1 MKKGLMSILALCTL
15 VSVGGC
21 DSFDDKP
28 YYNVNYF
35 FDIEEHSYK
44 VVMLK
49 DGYKDGVYYPD
60 QSVAYDTYK
69 VSLKN
74 YHYIAMT
81 YRPMVEINGRNV
93 EVQSE
98 FYKNT
103 STLYVYGKI

>member
-1 MKKGLMSILALCTL
+1 MKKRLLLLSALLLVPAMS
-15 VSVGGC
+15 GC
-21 DSFDDKP
+21 GFDDKP

-44 VVMLK
+44 VIMLK

-69 VSLKN
+69 VSLNN
-74 YHYIAMT
+74 YHYISMT
-81 YRPMVEINGRNV
+81 YRPMVEVNGRNV

-103 STLYVYGKI
+103 STLYVYGK

>member
-1 MKKGLMSILALCTL
+1 MKKRLMSILALCTL

-21 DSFDDKP
+21 DSFDNKP

-49 DGYKDGVYYPD
+49 DGYKDGTYYPD

-69 VSLKN
+69 VSLSN
-74 YHYIAMT
+74 YHYIAT
-81 YRPMVEINGRNV
+81 QYRTFVEVDGRNV
-93 EVQSE
+93 EVHSE

-103 STLYVYGKI
+103 STLYVYGEL